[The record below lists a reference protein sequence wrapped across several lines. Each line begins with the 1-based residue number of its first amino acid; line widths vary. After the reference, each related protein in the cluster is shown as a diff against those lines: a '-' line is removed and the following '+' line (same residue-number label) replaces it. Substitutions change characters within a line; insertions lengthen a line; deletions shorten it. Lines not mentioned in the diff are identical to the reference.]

1 MPRLGP
7 AWLLTPPKFA
17 TGSLTLSERSI
28 AAMRAIRANPL
39 HLLSAHEVCAL
50 DDPENVF
57 AMEAGGSGRI
67 ESLIVFANVVGTN
80 VRFSKFVVITDTKG
94 SETWIRRPSELQ
106 P

>member
-1 MPRLGP
+1 MPRLNS
-7 AWLLTPPKFA
+7 AWLVAPPKFA

-50 DDPENVF
+50 DDPANVR
-57 AMEAGGSGRI
+57 ALEAGGSGRI
-67 ESLIVFANVVGTN
+67 ESLIVFASVVGLHL
-80 VRFSKFVVITDTKG
+80 RFSKFAVVTDTKI
-94 SETWIRRPSELQ
+94 SETTLCRPSELA

>member
-7 AWLLTPPKFA
+7 AWLVAPPKFSS
-17 TGSLTLSERSI
+17 GFLTLSERSI

-50 DDPENVF
+50 DDPQNVR

-67 ESLIVFANVVGTN
+67 ESELIYASVVGRN
-80 VRFSKFVVITDTKG
+80 VRFSKFAIITELKVARTLVC
-94 SETWIRRPSELQ
+94 RPSELQ

>member
-1 MPRLGP
+1 MPKLAN
-7 AWLLTPPKFA
+7 AWLVAPPPFC

-50 DDPENVF
+50 DDPDNVR
-57 AMEAGGSGRI
+57 AIEDGGSGRI
-67 ESLIVFANVVGTN
+67 ESLIVFFNVVGAN
-80 VRFSKFVVITDTKG
+80 VRFAKFAVVTDTKV
-94 SETWIRRPSELQ
+94 SETTVCRPSELV

>member
-1 MPRLGP
+1 MARLVS
-7 AWLLTPPKFA
+7 AWLVAPPKFA

-50 DDPENVF
+50 DDPENVR
-57 AMEAGGSGRI
+57 ALAAGGSGRI
-67 ESLIVFANVVGTN
+67 ESLIVFASVVGPN
-80 VRFSKFVVITDTKG
+80 VRFAKFAVVTDTKV
-94 SETWIRRPSELQ
+94 SETTVCRPSELA

>member
-7 AWLLTPPKFA
+7 AWLVAPPPFA
-17 TGSLTLSERSI
+17 TGTLKISERSV

-50 DDPENVF
+50 DDPENVR
-57 AMEAGGSGRI
+57 ALDADGTGRI
-67 ESLIVFANVVGTN
+67 ESLVVFASVVGPN
-80 VRFSKFVVITDTKG
+80 VRFSKFAVVTDTKI
-94 SETWIRRPSELQ
+94 SETTLCRPSELE